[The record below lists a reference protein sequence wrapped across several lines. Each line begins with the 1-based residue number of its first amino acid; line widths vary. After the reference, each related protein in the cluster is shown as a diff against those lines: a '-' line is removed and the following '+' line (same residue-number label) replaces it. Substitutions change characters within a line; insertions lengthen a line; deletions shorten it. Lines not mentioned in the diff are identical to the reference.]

1 MNLYLPD
8 NCIDGLFNK
17 VNKNL
22 SLSDNEA
29 PAKRFLLGDYVKVFT
44 NKEKFTN
51 EQKKIFI
58 ARAESKYNEED
69 KDKHK
74 HKQQI
79 NSYVIECIRLASPVE
94 GVDTIGVFD
103 LNDYDQTDQKD
114 YTFYLGNTE
123 ENLTWKLDNNS
134 EDNYT
139 ILTKWLKDNVFKE
152 ESYSSYIP
160 KGEENANNK
169 KKTKFHSF
177 LSNAFNQ
184 NNKITDVIIYDPY
197 ILEIFHKKNN
207 TDDNTDDNTFKS
219 TLFNQLKN
227 LKKLNIIIFTSNII
241 KFGHARKKIYD
252 ELYSDNHMVT
262 FIEIPENAHD
272 RFILSNYF
280 YIKSGKGFMLDLDK
294 SLGNDV
300 TASRTG
306 INTRKT
312 FLEWSE
318 KRNMLQNYLNN
329 TGTAIISQ
337 GEFKSN
343 LLVFNNIAFAEITE
357 QNSTYTNKKIR
368 QNVALVNVQGEKTY
382 KECNGNIAIVQ
393 YLDLTKEKVFQSVIQ
408 NCEDLKD
415 SRINEE
421 ITRLKDKS
429 IVNKINNIL
438 IPEIDDPDRNN
449 SINKIIEILNEM
461 KNKKTEDDSQGC
473 TRNTGENN
481 TTFAL
486 QNNSDTSQLFGT
498 NNIQRYRV
506 VGKIDLSKIPKR

>member
-1 MNLYLPD
+1 MNIYLKD
-8 NCIDGLFNK
+8 KNSIIGLFEE
-17 VNKNL
+17 VTKNL
-22 SLSDNEA
+22 ILSDEEA
-29 PAKRFLLGDYVKVFT
+29 PANKFLLGDYTKVFT
-44 NKEKFTN
+44 SDTDQFKEG
-51 EQKKIFI
+51 QKKIFI

-69 KDKHK
+69 KDK

-207 TDDNTDDNTFKS
+207 PDADSFNS
-219 TLFNQLKN
+219 TLFNLLKN
-227 LKKLNIIIFTSNII
+227 LNELNIIIFTSNII

-280 YIKSGKGFMLDLDK
+280 YIKSGKGFMLDLEK

-300 TASRTG
+300 TASKTG

-337 GEFKSN
+337 GEFMSN
-343 LLVFNNIAFAEITE
+343 LLDFTKIGFAKITE
-357 QNSTYTNKKIR
+357 QNSTYTDEKIR
-368 QNVALVNVQGEKTY
+368 QNVALVNVQGEKPY
-382 KECNGNIAIVQ
+382 KKCNGNIAIVQ